1 MSETYKKIDE
11 NTIEVTRILNKT
23 TIIEESR
30 DELRS
35 SLNRLELQKL
45 EIQKQIDKVQTK
57 IAILDTQE

>member
-57 IAILDTQE
+57 IAVLDT